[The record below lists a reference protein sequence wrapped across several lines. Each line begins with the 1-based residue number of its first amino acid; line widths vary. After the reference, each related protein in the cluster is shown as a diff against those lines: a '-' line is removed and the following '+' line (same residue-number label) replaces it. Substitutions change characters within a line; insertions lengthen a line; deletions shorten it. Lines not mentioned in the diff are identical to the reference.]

1 MCYIHTVFGCFVLQT
16 LYVCV
21 DCVKTYCVWVCLL
34 GVVVC
39 ALFGCVSW
47 VKASIT
53 LPVCIH
59 CVWFG
64 CEHTVFGCVM
74 LYTHCVG
81 VCCVTDTVQ
90 GVLLSQFT
98 NNLRNYLFSLF
109 IPLYGQFWKQ
119 NDQDL

>member
-1 MCYIHTVFGCFVLQT
+1 MFGCSESQT

-59 CVWFG
+59 CVCFG
-64 CEHTVFGCVM
+64 CEHNVFECVV
-74 LYTHCVG
+74 LYTHCAWVCFVIYTLCLG
-81 VCCVTDTVQ
+81 VLCYRHTVFSPHKTNTVQ
-90 GVLLSQFT
+90 GINSLPIDA
-98 NNLRNYLFSLF
+98 LRPNE
-109 IPLYGQFWKQ
+109 I
-119 NDQDL
+119 